1 MGCSMENRI
10 ISIQYVLTVSTL
22 LLLLVY
28 GPLWLAQTALIMVL
42 LLLARSGK
50 KRIGWKESNNQ
61 MTSNDHLPSNPLF
74 GIFWKV

>member
-1 MGCSMENRI
+1 MDDRI
-10 ISIQYVLTVSTL
+10 ITIQSILTVSSL

-28 GPLWLAQTALIMVL
+28 GPLWLAQSGLIIVL
-42 LLLARSGK
+42 LLIARSGK
-50 KRIGWKESNNQ
+50 KRIGWKESNHQ